1 MPPTD
6 AARAADLADRR
17 ADAVRGAVEPAVTAT
32 GLVLEAVAVVPAGRR
47 SVVRVVVD
55 LPDEAT
61 GSLDLDQVAEVS
73 RAVSAVLDGP
83 EGDAV
88 LGGSPFVLE
97 VTSPGVDRPLT
108 ERRHWARA
116 RGRLVAVDVAGAAQR
131 TGRVERVGD
140 DGVLLGGALL
150 PWAALEGAAGRVQV
164 EFSRPD
170 DGAADA
176 DIDIDTDTDTDTDTD
191 EEA

>member
-6 AARAADLADRR
+6 SARTAERADRR

-55 LPDEAT
+55 LPDDAT

-116 RGRLVAVDVAGAAQR
+116 RGRLVAVDVDGAPR
-131 TGRVERVGD
+131 TGRVERVDD
-140 DGVLLGGALL
+140 DGVVLGGELL
-150 PWAALEGAAGRVQV
+150 AWAALAGAAGRVQV
-164 EFSRPD
+164 EFSRPGDGDPDD
-170 DGAADA
+170 DGPDV
-176 DIDIDTDTDTDTDTD
+176 DTDTD
-191 EEA
+191 EED